1 MLDIGPGCEG
11 VDAALGEWL
20 AALTAG
26 DMGRLGEV
34 LAEDFRL
41 TCDPAIANGRMDKAQ
56 FLEFDSH
63 VRDCKVELLSFTARR
78 HNDTALT
85 QIFAKV
91 DERFEGEG
99 DEAEQ
104 INAIVGGRTLAYA
117 SAWRPNGAGG
127 WQCFQH
133 HLVGPVD

>member
-1 MLDIGPGCEG
+1 MRDIGPGCEG
-11 VDAALGEWL
+11 VDTALDEWL

-26 DMGRLGEV
+26 DMERLGKV

-41 TCDPAIANGRMDKAQ
+41 TCDPAIADGRMDKAQ

-63 VRDCKVELLSFTARR
+63 VRDCSVDILSFTARR

-85 QIFAKV
+85 QIFAV
-91 DERFEGEG
+91 VNERFEGEG
-99 DEAEQ
+99 EQ
-104 INAIVGGRTLAYA
+104 ADQVNAMVGGHTLAYA
-117 SAWRPNGAGG
+117 SAWRPTGAGG

-133 HLVGPVD
+133 HLIGTVD